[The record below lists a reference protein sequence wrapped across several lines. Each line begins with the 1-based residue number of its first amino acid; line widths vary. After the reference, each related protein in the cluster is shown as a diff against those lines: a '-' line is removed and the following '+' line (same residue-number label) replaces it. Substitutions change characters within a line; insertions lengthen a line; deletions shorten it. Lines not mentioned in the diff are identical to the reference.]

1 MKVETV
7 TEDFNTERRERENMA
22 SRHADEYGIWTVHAQ
37 DLKKEVEEY
46 RMLVDELKEKVRF

>member
-1 MKVETV
+1 METV

-37 DLKKEVEEY
+37 DLKKEAEEY